1 MEALT
6 LSLILLF
13 VVIAVAPLISRR
25 IGLPV
30 IIVEMLI
37 GIILGDSMLKL
48 IPRHPILSFFLEF
61 GLTYLM
67 FLAGLEID
75 LSGLK
80 RNAYGVIFIAALSLL
95 IPFLTGF
102 YIAPYVGIHPLLL
115 GTILSTT
122 SLGLVIP
129 LTKEEG
135 YDGEIMQ
142 ILLGSVIIVDVVSIF
157 LLALSLTFIQGSL
170 GYSFFYSLIAVILLF
185 ILPLL
190 TRREYIQEKLNYLF
204 YEKSYFEIEVR
215 LSFALI
221 FILAAISEIVGFHSI
236 MGAFIAGVIISEI
249 TPKPSRLIE
258 KLEGFGYGFF
268 TPFFFILVGARADI
282 PMLLSNLGDLKMLL
296 LIVGFGLISKVL
308 GAGLASFTLK
318 IPTRKRIAIGLLHS
332 ARLSLILAAAQI
344 CRDLGVLSGEQFSVF
359 IILAM
364 ISALVAPSLGRRL
377 LQPVSDEQF

>member
-1 MEALT
+1 MESLT

-13 VVIAVAPLISRR
+13 IVIAVAPLISRR

-48 IPRHPILSFFLEF
+48 IPRHPILDFFLEF

-67 FLAGLEID
+67 FLAGLEMD

-80 RNAYGVIFIAALSLL
+80 RNAFRVIFIAALSLL

-129 LTKEEG
+129 LTREEG

-157 LLALSLTFIQGSL
+157 LLALSLTYIQGSL

-190 TRREYIQEKLNYLF
+190 TRREYIQERLNYLF

-221 FILAAISEIVGFHSI
+221 FILAAVSEIIGFHSI

-296 LIVGFGLISKVL
+296 LIVGCALISKIL
-308 GAGLASFTLK
+308 GAGLASLTLG
-318 IPTRKRIAIGLLHS
+318 ISAEESVAIGLLHS

-344 CRDLGVLSGEQFSVF
+344 CRELGVLSGEQFSVF

-364 ISALVAPSLGRRL
+364 ISALVAPSLGRRFL
-377 LQPVSDEQF
+377 

>member
-1 MEALT
+1 MESLT

-37 GIILGDSMLKL
+37 GIILGDSMLRL
-48 IPRHPILSFFLEF
+48 IPHHPILDFFLEF

-67 FLAGLEID
+67 FLAGLEMD

-80 RNAYGVIFIAALSLL
+80 RNAFRVIFIAALSLL

-129 LTKEEG
+129 LTREEG

-157 LLALSLTFIQGSL
+157 LLALSLTYIQGSL

-190 TRREYIQEKLNYLF
+190 TRREYIQERLNYLF

-221 FILAAISEIVGFHSI
+221 FILAAVSEIIGFHSI

-296 LIVGFGLISKVL
+296 LIVGCALISKIL
-308 GAGLASFTLK
+308 GAGLASLTLGISAEK
-318 IPTRKRIAIGLLHS
+318 SVAIGLLHS

-344 CRDLGVLSGEQFSVF
+344 CRELGVLSGEQFSVF

-364 ISALVAPSLGRRL
+364 ISALVAPSLGRRFL
-377 LQPVSDEQF
+377 

>member
-1 MEALT
+1 MESLT

-13 VVIAVAPLISRR
+13 IVIAVAPLISRR

-48 IPRHPILSFFLEF
+48 IPRHPILDFFLEF

-67 FLAGLEID
+67 FLAGLEMD

-80 RNAYGVIFIAALSLL
+80 RNAFRVIFIAALSLL
-95 IPFLTGF
+95 IPFLTGI

-129 LTKEEG
+129 LTREEG

-157 LLALSLTFIQGSL
+157 LLALSLTYIQGSL

-190 TRREYIQEKLNYLF
+190 TRREYIQERLNYLF

-221 FILAAISEIVGFHSI
+221 FILAAVSEIIGFHSI

-296 LIVGFGLISKVL
+296 LIVGCALISKIL
-308 GAGLASFTLK
+308 GAGLASLTLG
-318 IPTRKRIAIGLLHS
+318 ISAEESVAIGLLHS

-344 CRDLGVLSGEQFSVF
+344 CRELGVLSGEQFSVF

-364 ISALVAPSLGRRL
+364 ISALVAPSLGRRFL
-377 LQPVSDEQF
+377 

>member
-1 MEALT
+1 
-6 LSLILLF
+6 
-13 VVIAVAPLISRR
+13 
-25 IGLPV
+25 
-30 IIVEMLI
+30 
-37 GIILGDSMLKL
+37 
-48 IPRHPILSFFLEF
+48 
-61 GLTYLM
+61 M

-308 GAGLASFTLK
+308 GAGLASFTLE
-318 IPTRKRIAIGLLHS
+318 ISTRRRIAIGLFHS

-377 LQPVSDEQF
+377 LQPVSDEQI

>member
-1 MEALT
+1 MESLT

-13 VVIAVAPLISRR
+13 IVIAVAPLISRR

-48 IPRHPILSFFLEF
+48 IPRHPILDFFLEF

-67 FLAGLEID
+67 FLAGLEMD

-80 RNAYGVIFIAALSLL
+80 RNAFRVIFIAALSLL

-129 LTKEEG
+129 LTREEG

-157 LLALSLTFIQGSL
+157 LLALSLTYIQGSL

-190 TRREYIQEKLNYLF
+190 TRREYIQERLNYLF

-221 FILAAISEIVGFHSI
+221 FILAAVSEIIGFHSI

-296 LIVGFGLISKVL
+296 LIVGCALISKIL
-308 GAGLASFTLK
+308 GAGLASLTLGISAEK
-318 IPTRKRIAIGLLHS
+318 SVAIGLLHS

-344 CRDLGVLSGEQFSVF
+344 CRELGVLSGEQFSVF

-364 ISALVAPSLGRRL
+364 ISALVAPSLGRRFL
-377 LQPVSDEQF
+377 

>member
-1 MEALT
+1 MESLT

-13 VVIAVAPLISRR
+13 IVIAVAPLISRR

-48 IPRHPILSFFLEF
+48 IPRHPILDFFLEF

-67 FLAGLEID
+67 FLAGLEMD

-80 RNAYGVIFIAALSLL
+80 RNAFRVIFIAALSLL

-129 LTKEEG
+129 LTREEG

-157 LLALSLTFIQGSL
+157 LLALSLTYIQGSL

-190 TRREYIQEKLNYLF
+190 TRREFIQERLNYLF

-221 FILAAISEIVGFHSI
+221 FILAAVSEIIGFHSI

-296 LIVGFGLISKVL
+296 LIVGCALISKIL
-308 GAGLASFTLK
+308 GAGLASLTLGISAEK
-318 IPTRKRIAIGLLHS
+318 SVAIGLLHS

-344 CRDLGVLSGEQFSVF
+344 CRELGVLSGEQFSVF

-364 ISALVAPSLGRRL
+364 ISALVAPSLGRRFL
-377 LQPVSDEQF
+377 

>member
-1 MEALT
+1 MESLT

-25 IGLPV
+25 IRLPV

-48 IPRHPILSFFLEF
+48 IPRHPILDFFLEF

-67 FLAGLEID
+67 FLAGLEMD

-80 RNAYGVIFIAALSLL
+80 RNAFRVIFIAALSLL

-129 LTKEEG
+129 LTREEG
-135 YDGEIMQ
+135 YDGETMQ

-157 LLALSLTFIQGSL
+157 LLALSLTYIQGSL

-190 TRREYIQEKLNYLF
+190 TRREYIQERLNYLF

-221 FILAAISEIVGFHSI
+221 FILAAVSEIIGFHSI

-296 LIVGFGLISKVL
+296 LIVGCALISKIL
-308 GAGLASFTLK
+308 GAGLASLTLGISAEK
-318 IPTRKRIAIGLLHS
+318 SVAIGLLHS

-344 CRDLGVLSGEQFSVF
+344 CRELGVLSGEQFSVF

-364 ISALVAPSLGRRL
+364 ISALVAPSLGRRFL
-377 LQPVSDEQF
+377 